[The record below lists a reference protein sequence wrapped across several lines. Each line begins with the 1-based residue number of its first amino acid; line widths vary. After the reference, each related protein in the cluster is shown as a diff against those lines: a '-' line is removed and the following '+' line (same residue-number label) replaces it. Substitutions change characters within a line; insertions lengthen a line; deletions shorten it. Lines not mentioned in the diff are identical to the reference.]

1 MRLKPAALDI
11 ETKMEIGCGNTSD
24 LGLAV
29 ACLIIESE
37 KPRFFEEGEAS
48 DLLAALAQKDL
59 LIIGHNI
66 QKFDYEVL
74 RPYWPAGAVER
85 LLPRTFDT
93 MLELARYTR
102 RWHSL
107 GDLAFLNFGE
117 RKKEDGAEVPAL
129 WRRGERER
137 VKAYCAHDA
146 LLALRLYKLGRPYG
160 KIRIPHNGRVREILV
175 SW

>member
-1 MRLKPAALDI
+1 MLKLVALDI
-11 ETKMEIGCGNTSD
+11 ETKREVGCGDISE

-29 ACLIIESE
+29 ACLAAEGE
-37 KPRFFEEGEAS
+37 EPRFFEEHEAR
-48 DLLAALAQKDL
+48 DLLAALAQKEL

-66 QKFDYEVL
+66 QNFDYEVL
-74 RPYWPAGAVER
+74 RPYWPTGAVER

-107 GDLAFLNFGE
+107 GELALLNFGE
-117 RKKEDGAEVPAL
+117 RKRERGAEVPAL
-129 WRRGERER
+129 WLRGERER
-137 VKAYCAHDA
+137 VKAHCAHDA
-146 LLALRLYKLGRPYG
+146 LLALRLYRLGHPYG
-160 KIRIPHNGRVREILV
+160 KIRVPHKGGVREILV

>member
-11 ETKMEIGCGNTSD
+11 ETKYEIGRRPFSS

-29 ACLIIESE
+29 ACLLIDGEE
-37 KPRFFEEGEAS
+37 PQFFEERHAG
-48 DLLAALAQKDL
+48 DLLAALAQKEL

-74 RPYWPAGAVER
+74 RPYWPSRAIGA

-93 MLELARYTR
+93 MLELAKYTG

-107 GDLAFLNFGE
+107 GDLALLNFGE
-117 RKKEDGAEVPAL
+117 RKKEDGAEAPAL
-129 WRRGERER
+129 WRSGERGR

-146 LLALRLYKLGRPYG
+146 QLALRLYKLGAPFG
-160 KIRIPHNGRVREILV
+160 KIRVPYNGRVREILV